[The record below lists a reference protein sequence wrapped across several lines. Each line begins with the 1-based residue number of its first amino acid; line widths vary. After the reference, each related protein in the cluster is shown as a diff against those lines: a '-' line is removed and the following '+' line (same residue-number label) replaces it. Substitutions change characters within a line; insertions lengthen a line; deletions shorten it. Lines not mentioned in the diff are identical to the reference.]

1 MTNKL
6 LKMTEIAAILGV
18 SRTTIYR
25 WSERSDFP
33 KKKQIGP
40 NSVRW
45 LQSEVEEW
53 IQEFYK

>member
-1 MTNKL
+1 MNNKL
-6 LKMTEIAAILGV
+6 LRINELAAILGV
-18 SRTTIYR
+18 SRTTVYR

-45 LQSEVEEW
+45 LQSDVENW
-53 IQEFYK
+53 IQEFYQ